1 MKEGLLFATDALRKA
16 AKGLAVSNAR
26 KGEDVGI
33 SNIEGIVPLEIG
45 EVTILRVPGIQR
57 GGSRNIDVARLKKEL
72 SNKELVGTIGIE
84 ALIALQRIGIEPDY
98 LYGVTEAAIEAAHSG
113 LSFRILCT
121 DDEVPNLLKRLEE
134 ENLSYK
140 LSGLSTDSNLE

>member
-84 ALIALQRIGIEPDY
+84 ALIALRRIGIEPDY

-121 DDEVPNLLKRLEE
+121 DDAVPDLLKRLEE

>member
-84 ALIALQRIGIEPDY
+84 ALIALRRIGIEPDY

-121 DDEVPNLLKRLEE
+121 DDAVPDLLKRLEE

-140 LSGLSTDSNLE
+140 LSGLSTD